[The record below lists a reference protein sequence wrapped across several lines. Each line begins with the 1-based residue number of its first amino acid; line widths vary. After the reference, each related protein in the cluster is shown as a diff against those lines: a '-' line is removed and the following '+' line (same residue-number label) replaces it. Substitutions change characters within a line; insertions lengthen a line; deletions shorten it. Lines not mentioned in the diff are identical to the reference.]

1 MGEMTYQYI
10 LGVCLPA
17 SGKGEEVAVP
27 ASPPAYPEEHTP
39 RLAHYWPNVIAEEAG
54 NIADSGGPHAS

>member
-1 MGEMTYQYI
+1 MGEMTSQYI

-17 SGKGEEVAVP
+17 SGKGEEAAGP

-39 RLAHYWPNVIAEEAG
+39 RLAHDWPNVIAEEAG